1 MSAPTCTIV
10 VHSPPTSP
18 ILPASPAFTTT
29 LGCLLDSRRSRSPP
43 ALFALTPT
51 FAWPAPALDD
61 DQYLQPPTKSMYAR
75 GRRGRKAKKSTTTT
89 GTRGRTRPPLETWRS
104 VTDQSTG
111 EVRLVAVQ
119 RPDQAAMPS
128 IDAMLSF
135 DLPTSSPADSC
146 HPVIRAE
153 PPTSSP
159 STLVGLKDPRLVPY
173 MEWASYILL
182 ILAHVL
188 PFLQPTCAVD
198 GPSDHPLAAYMG
210 WVWFA
215 LYVLAYAVPLFS

>member
-18 ILPASPAFTTT
+18 VLPASPVFTT
-29 LGCLLDSRRSRSPP
+29 LGCLLDSRRPRSPP
-43 ALFALTPT
+43 ALFVPTPA
-51 FAWPAPALDD
+51 FAWPAPNLAD

-75 GRRGRKAKKSTTTT
+75 GRRGRKAEKSTPATK
-89 GTRGRTRPPLETWRS
+89 TRSRIRPSLETWKS
-104 VTDQSTG
+104 VTDPSTG

-128 IDAMLSF
+128 IAAILSF
-135 DLPTSSPADSC
+135 DLSTSSPAD
-146 HPVIRAE
+146 PRQPTIRVQ
-153 PPTSSP
+153 PPTSP
-159 STLVGLKDPRLVPY
+159 RSTLVGFKDPRLVPY

-182 ILAHVL
+182 VLAHVL
-188 PFLQPTCAVD
+188 PFLQPICAVD
-198 GPSDHPLAAYMG
+198 VPTEHPLARHLG

-215 LYVLAYAVPLFS
+215 LYVMAYAVPLLS